1 MLRADQ
7 ISGTNYMSR
16 SIDPLDASTHS
27 DGNVVQIVSSRIAT
41 GPTVSVNEAVVIG
54 TEMMK
59 HY

>member
-1 MLRADQ
+1 
-7 ISGTNYMSR
+7 MSR